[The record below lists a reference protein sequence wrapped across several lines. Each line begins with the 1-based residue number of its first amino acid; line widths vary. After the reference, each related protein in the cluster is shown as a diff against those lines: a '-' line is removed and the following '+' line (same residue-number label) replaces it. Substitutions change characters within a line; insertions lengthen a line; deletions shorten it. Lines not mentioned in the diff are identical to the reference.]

1 MLSLGEGEGRNGVL
15 LAERGYEVVGVDESE
30 VGLEKARR
38 LARERGVP
46 LTTVCADLAEYRIE
60 PGAWSGIVS
69 IFCHLP
75 PELRRRIHGEVVE
88 GLCPGGVFILE
99 AYTPEQLRYATGGPS
114 NPELLVRLEDVRAE
128 LEGLRLVVARE
139 VERPV
144 REGRCH
150 HGPAAVLQVVAEKPR
165 GEETSTD
172 APGS

>member
-1 MLSLGEGEGRNGVL
+1 VLSLGEGEGRNGVY
-15 LAERGYEVVGVDESE
+15 LAELGYEVVGVDASA

-38 LARERGVP
+38 LARDRGVA

-75 PELRRRIHGEVVE
+75 PELRRRIHGEVVA
-88 GLCPGGVFILE
+88 GLRPGGVFLLE
-99 AYTPEQLRYATGGPS
+99 AYTPEQLRYATGGPPD
-114 NPELLVRLEDVRAE
+114 PERLMRLEDVRTE
-128 LEGLRLVVARE
+128 LAGLRLVVARE

-150 HGPAAVLQVVAEKPR
+150 HGPAAVLQVVAERPR
-165 GEETSTD
+165 KGETAADDS
-172 APGS
+172 GS